1 MTPSLES
8 IAQVPCERCNH
19 KCATRPSLRSKWGV
33 ARSSARSTRGVLL
46 PESIAEAPKP
56 TNRSKKFAMSTYIS
70 CNPASDIISGGATA
84 DCVRDEWCEF
94 ERRGQTHS
102 SIRQGM
108 PCTLRSCSAGATLD
122 GAVLTII
129 CDGAVWG
136 VGPEQGCVLLRL
148 VDLASSA
155 A

>member
-1 MTPSLES
+1 MWLWQLLAIVVVTSLVRVGGSQGGAPTTVALRVDHTVLAVADRRFVS
-8 IAQVPCERCNH
+8 ISYDASFMRRREEG
-19 KCATRPSLRSKWGV
+19 RP
-33 ARSSARSTRGVLL
+33 T
-46 PESIAEAPKP
+46 
-56 TNRSKKFAMSTYIS
+56 
-70 CNPASDIISGGATA
+70 SGGATA

-122 GAVLTII
+122 GAVLTIT

-148 VDLASSA
+148 VVLASSA